1 MEYNYHKNAGQLAF
15 IKFVKGLVHLLIR
28 PKVEW
33 KDKSLK
39 KSLKG
44 KPVVFVC
51 NHTHHFDGVVISS
64 VLSRYK
70 PYMLVKK
77 SWYDKS
83 GTGSFIRIC
92 RSIPVDFDTMDTNW
106 YAQSEGAVENGYSML
121 IFPEGG
127 IAREGKML
135 PFKPGA
141 AGTMS
146 IGYACDLIREGKGDV
161 FIAGGSDSF
170 SSLAFSG
177 FHALHALDENA
188 CSPFNHSTGITLGE
202 GSGILVIESYEHAVE
217 QGI

>member
-1 MEYNYHKNAGQLAF
+1 MEYNYHKNTGQLAF

-77 SWYDKS
+77 SRYDKS
-83 GTGSFIRIC
+83 GTGSFIRNC
-92 RSIPVDFDTMDTNW
+92 
-106 YAQSEGAVENGYSML
+106 
-121 IFPEGG
+121 
-127 IAREGKML
+127 
-135 PFKPGA
+135 
-141 AGTMS
+141 
-146 IGYACDLIREGKGDV
+146 
-161 FIAGGSDSF
+161 
-170 SSLAFSG
+170 
-177 FHALHALDENA
+177 
-188 CSPFNHSTGITLGE
+188 
-202 GSGILVIESYEHAVE
+202 
-217 QGI
+217 

>member
-44 KPVVFVC
+44 NPVVFVC

-77 SWYDKS
+77 K
-83 GTGSFIRIC
+83 
-92 RSIPVDFDTMDTNW
+92 
-106 YAQSEGAVENGYSML
+106 
-121 IFPEGG
+121 
-127 IAREGKML
+127 
-135 PFKPGA
+135 
-141 AGTMS
+141 
-146 IGYACDLIREGKGDV
+146 
-161 FIAGGSDSF
+161 
-170 SSLAFSG
+170 
-177 FHALHALDENA
+177 
-188 CSPFNHSTGITLGE
+188 
-202 GSGILVIESYEHAVE
+202 LV
-217 QGI
+217 

>member
-51 NHTHHFDGVVISS
+51 NHTHHFDGVVIGS

-121 IFPEGG
+121 IFPE
-127 IAREGKML
+127 AELQERAKC
-135 PFKPGA
+135 
-141 AGTMS
+141 S
-146 IGYACDLIREGKGDV
+146 R
-161 FIAGGSDSF
+161 
-170 SSLAFSG
+170 SSPVRHCLRQKKV
-177 FHALHALDENA
+177 L
-188 CSPFNHSTGITLGE
+188 T
-202 GSGILVIESYEHAVE
+202 
-217 QGI
+217 

>member
-83 GTGSFIRIC
+83 GTGSFIRIAAVFPLTLTPWTQTGMHKVRVRLKTDIQC
-92 RSIPVDFDTMDTNW
+92 LSSPRAELQGKAKCSRSSPVRHCLRQKKVLT
-106 YAQSEGAVENGYSML
+106 
-121 IFPEGG
+121 
-127 IAREGKML
+127 
-135 PFKPGA
+135 
-141 AGTMS
+141 
-146 IGYACDLIREGKGDV
+146 
-161 FIAGGSDSF
+161 
-170 SSLAFSG
+170 
-177 FHALHALDENA
+177 
-188 CSPFNHSTGITLGE
+188 
-202 GSGILVIESYEHAVE
+202 
-217 QGI
+217 

>member
-28 PKVEW
+28 HKVEW

-92 RSIPVDFDTMDTNW
+92 RSIPV
-106 YAQSEGAVENGYSML
+106 QCL
-121 IFPEGG
+121 
-127 IAREGKML
+127 
-135 PFKPGA
+135 
-141 AGTMS
+141 
-146 IGYACDLIREGKGDV
+146 
-161 FIAGGSDSF
+161 
-170 SSLAFSG
+170 SSPRAELQERAK
-177 FHALHALDENA
+177 
-188 CSPFNHSTGITLGE
+188 CSRSSPVRHCLRQKKVLT
-202 GSGILVIESYEHAVE
+202 
-217 QGI
+217 